1 VADEVRKLAE
11 RTRKSTDDI
20 HGMIEAIQN
29 SSGVAVNN
37 MDMAVESVKKG
48 VELVDRAGQAMN
60 QITADSSAVAHSVEN
75 IHAAVLEQNQASE
88 SSGQQVEVVA
98 QLSEGN
104 LDMARRAAN
113 AVSGLKGVA
122 TDLSNILKKFQVK
135 NM

>member
-1 VADEVRKLAE
+1 
-11 RTRKSTDDI
+11 
-20 HGMIEAIQN
+20 
-29 SSGVAVNN
+29 VNN

-75 IHAAVLEQNQASE
+75 IHAALLEQNQASE
-88 SSGQQVEVVA
+88 SIGQQVEVVA